1 MVKRNAS
8 APMLGDA
15 FGEEFFRGF
24 FHFRRGFG
32 FAQAGGTF
40 YQQFFQVDAVNQIH
54 RVDDVASDLDIF
66 LPSWSR
72 TMPWMYTSLN
82 GTLPVKWVV
91 IIIMRATQKKM
102 IS

>member
-1 MVKRNAS
+1 MPSIKS
-8 APMLGDA
+8 TGSITLP
-15 FGEEFFRGF
+15 
-24 FHFRRGFG
+24 
-32 FAQAGGTF
+32 
-40 YQQFFQVDAVNQIH
+40 
-54 RVDDVASDLDIF
+54 SDFDIF

-72 TMPWMYTSLN
+72 TMPWIYTSLN